1 MGPASRVP
9 AWSTSNATDKV
20 RLVSP
25 EMQSVS
31 CGTWVAGVVRECTLC
46 AHCRGVKGGCGV
58 VRSHMEY
65 TQRHDRLPS
74 DGENSCM
81 VGVRSVG
88 RIAADTDYR
97 MIVGPVR

>member
-1 MGPASRVP
+1 
-9 AWSTSNATDKV
+9 
-20 RLVSP
+20 
-25 EMQSVS
+25 
-31 CGTWVAGVVRECTLC
+31 
-46 AHCRGVKGGCGV
+46 
-58 VRSHMEY
+58 MEY